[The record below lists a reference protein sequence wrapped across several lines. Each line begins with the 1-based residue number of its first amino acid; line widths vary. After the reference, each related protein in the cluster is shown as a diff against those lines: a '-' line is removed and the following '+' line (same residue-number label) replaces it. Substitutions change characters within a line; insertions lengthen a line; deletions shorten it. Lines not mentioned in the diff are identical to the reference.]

1 MSAYVII
8 EIEVKNPEGYEEYKV
23 LAPPAIAAY
32 GGKYIARGGKAENL
46 EGSWQPNRIVILEFE
61 SVEKAKQWLDSE
73 EYQEAKALRHKYA
86 SSNAIVVEGVYGSFY
101 FL

>member
-1 MSAYVII
+1 MSAYVVI
-8 EIEVKNPEGYEEYKV
+8 EIVVKNPEGYEEYKV
-23 LAPPAIAAY
+23 LAPPAIDAY
-32 GGKYIARGGKAENL
+32 GGKYIARGGLAENL

-86 SSNAIVVEGVYGSFY
+86 SSNAIVVEGV
-101 FL
+101 

>member
-1 MSAYVII
+1 MSAYVVI
-8 EIEVKNPEGYEEYKV
+8 EIEVKNPEGYEEYKR
-23 LAPPAIAAY
+23 LAPPSITAY

-86 SSNAIVVEGVYGSFY
+86 SSNAIVVEGV
-101 FL
+101 

>member
-1 MSAYVII
+1 MSAYVVI
-8 EIEVKNPEGYEEYKV
+8 EIVVKNPEGYEEYKV

-32 GGKYIARGGKAENL
+32 GGKYIARGGKAEKL

-86 SSNAIVVEGVYGSFY
+86 SSNAIVVEGV
-101 FL
+101 

>member
-1 MSAYVII
+1 MSAYVVF
-8 EIEVKNPEGYEEYKV
+8 EILINNPERYEEYKR
-23 LAPPAIAAY
+23 LAPPIVAAY

-46 EGSWQPNRIVILEFE
+46 EGDWQPNRIVILEFE

-86 SSNAIVVEGVYGSFY
+86 KSNAIVVEGA
-101 FL
+101 

>member
-1 MSAYVII
+1 MSAYVVI
-8 EIEVKNPEGYEEYKV
+8 EIVVKNPEGYEEYKV

-32 GGKYIARGGKAENL
+32 GGKYIARGGRAENL

-61 SVEKAKQWLDSE
+61 SIEKAKQWLDSE

-86 SSNAIVVEGVYGSFY
+86 SSNAIVVEGV
-101 FL
+101 

>member
-1 MSAYVII
+1 MSAYVVI
-8 EIEVKNPEGYEEYKV
+8 EIEVKNPEGYEEYKL
-23 LAPPAIAAY
+23 LAPQAIAAY

-86 SSNAIVVEGVYGSFY
+86 SSNAIVGECV
-101 FL
+101 